1 MRVLNELFMNLIL
14 FAKVILPSGTV
25 VRITRYSWGNNV
37 EMQAPKSD
45 KTKTEGMCGN
55 FDGDPNN
62 EFKHGGPD
70 GGQNTGDHNSFGESW
85 R

>member
-1 MRVLNELFMNLIL
+1 MNLIF
-14 FAKVILPSGTV
+14 FAKVRLPSGTV
-25 VRITRYSWGNNV
+25 VKITRYSWGNNV
-37 EMQAPKSD
+37 KMQAPKSD

-62 EFKHGGPD
+62 EFKHGGPNGD
-70 GGQNTGDHNSFGESW
+70 RNTGDQNSFGESW

>member
-1 MRVLNELFMNLIL
+1 
-14 FAKVILPSGTV
+14 
-25 VRITRYSWGNNV
+25 
-37 EMQAPKSD
+37 MQAPQSD
-45 KTKTEGMCGN
+45 KSKTEGMCGN

-70 GGQNTGDHNSFGESW
+70 GNQYTGDQNSFGESW